1 MSGESTNLDRH
12 DSAAAFPA
20 THWSL
25 ILDAGNGSAGN
36 GHAALEELCRTYWQ
50 PLYAFLRRK
59 GHSSHDA
66 QDLVQG
72 FLARVI
78 AREDLGNVGP
88 EKGRFRTFLLTGL
101 RNFTIKQALHDKALK
116 RGGGKPPL
124 SIDADEAERLCGP
137 DLSAENPE
145 LAFDQRWCRTVL
157 ALALQRLRA
166 EHHARGKDELFAAL
180 SPFLDG
186 ADPGDYDQVGQRLG
200 LAPGTVAVS
209 VHRLRTRLQELVRAE
224 VSQTVASSEQA
235 DLEVRHLM
243 DVWRR

>member
-1 MSGESTNLDRH
+1 MSGETTNLEPCG
-12 DSAAAFPA
+12 SGAAFPP

-25 ILDAGNGSAGN
+25 VLDAASSFEGNGQ
-36 GHAALEELCRTYWQ
+36 AALEELCGAYWQ
-50 PLYAFLRRK
+50 PLYSFLRRK
-59 GHSSHDA
+59 GHSPHDA

-78 AREDLGNVGP
+78 ARDDLGNVGP

-124 SIDADEAERLCGP
+124 SINADEAERLCGP
-137 DLSAENPE
+137 DLSAADPE
-145 LAFDQRWCRTVL
+145 LAYDQRWCRTVL

-166 EHHARGKDELFAAL
+166 EHHARGKDEVFAAL

-186 ADPGDYDQVGQRLG
+186 AEPGDYDHVGQQLG

-209 VHRLRTRLQELVRAE
+209 VHRLRKRLQDLVRAE
-224 VSQTVASSEQA
+224 VSQTVASPEQA
-235 DLEVRHLM
+235 DQEVRHLM
-243 DVWRR
+243 AVWRR